1 MGVVFHP
8 NDNTLASCSLDKSIK
23 LWNLDTGA
31 ELSTMSGH
39 LLNVSCLAFK
49 PDDPNILVSGSWDST
64 LKIWDLSTAAS
75 ACLSPARR
83 PGVIDDEI
91 ISVEFVAD
99 GRLVMSGDSNKT
111 IRLCDIPAQTLQ
123 AWTPQAEMAADGQQ
137 GAAGIEPTIQ
147 KNKASQA
154 VTEGGEDGFIEE
166 GGSDGGP
173 GDGGGDC
180 RSRDR
185 EQRDREW
192 DAAMV
197 AMGVRGG
204 NGGVGSG
211 GRVVYEADGRACGEW
226 RWVEDGDD
234 IDEDEETQVTTPR
247 DLVPAL
253 IRVLI
258 QSHTTP
264 APLEHL

>member
-1 MGVVFHP
+1 MRMDLLRKEEVTVDLGMG
-8 NDNTLASCSLDKSIK
+8 
-23 LWNLDTGA
+23 
-31 ELSTMSGH
+31 
-39 LLNVSCLAFK
+39 
-49 PDDPNILVSGSWDST
+49 
-64 LKIWDLSTAAS
+64 
-75 ACLSPARR
+75 
-83 PGVIDDEI
+83 
-91 ISVEFVAD
+91 
-99 GRLVMSGDSNKT
+99 
-111 IRLCDIPAQTLQ
+111 
-123 AWTPQAEMAADGQQ
+123 
-137 GAAGIEPTIQ
+137 
-147 KNKASQA
+147 A
-154 VTEGGEDGFIEE
+154 VTAV
-166 GGSDGGP
+166 P
-173 GDGGGDC
+173 GTE
-180 RSRDR
+180 SS
-185 EQRDREW
+185 ERDREW